1 MILPGPMARVPGATR
16 TVATVLVLCLGSL
29 LGFQLVQERVS
40 GYLVARVVA
49 SQRQRAA
56 WNVSRLDA
64 TLLQAEASIS
74 RFAALLSEQTSVPV
88 VADVPLESLVRR
100 DADGSWRTP
109 RAAFRPAMDGG
120 IWIPP
125 GVPLTAE
132 NRLFFTRALTVTRQ
146 FGLGAEDSLLMNT
159 WVLPLTNGEVIFW
172 PGNGDFI
179 ANTTSDL
186 DYRSTPWVQLTNPR
200 TNPLGRPRWTEP
212 DYDPAA
218 RQWLI
223 SVVAPFQIQGRWAG
237 SVGHDM
243 GVASL
248 LQKLSDGD
256 DTTVGLPPEGSS
268 TMAAVPLFVARA
280 DGQLLARQG
289 AIPQKGELLP
299 SPYKQLL
306 PTGKDADRGGIAV
319 VRQGDNYII
328 RAPIPTLASHA
339 FYVVPGAWI
348 RRSLRDELTGLQ
360 MAEILFLLVLAGS
373 ALAVVLRDAQHR
385 HQRQTLLE
393 TRNRDLEVEVQ
404 QRTQAL
410 SQAHERL
417 KQEVL
422 MASGIQRDLL
432 VGERELHRL
441 TPGLE
446 VGVLMIP
453 SKEVGGDLYDC
464 IAVGGGRYCFCVG
477 DVAGKGM
484 PAALLMSTCLSL
496 MRSYAEIL
504 DSPAAITRRLNQR
517 LCHNNEACAFTTLV
531 VGSLDTQS
539 GELRWCNAGHVPLLL
554 QRPDGSVTLLST
566 VHGPALGVVEG
577 ANYGEGRLS
586 LEPGSIV
593 LGFTDGASEM
603 ASGAS
608 GRFGIARVVDFMEEV
623 ASTGPVAAPT
633 PPRLVRALMRRL
645 REFAAGVAQQ
655 DDITLLA
662 LRLKSPTP
670 DRQATQV
677 KNGHNMETMEPPASL
692 HLPIGN
698 AVAAMAGAK
707 EAIGAYC
714 QAQAIGRPLQRRLLV
729 VIDELLHN
737 TIHHGCRS
745 LGDQARISIDLQRR
759 GDILE
764 LVLRDNG
771 APPFNPLKADPPDLE
786 GPLEDRAIG
795 GLGIHLVRRLCS
807 SVDYDYINGFNETRV
822 QFPLNQVQT
831 PSG

>member
-1 MILPGPMARVPGATR
+1 MARVPGATR
-16 TVATVLVLCLGSL
+16 TVATVVLLCIASL
-29 LGFQLVQERVS
+29 LGFQLVQERVAS
-40 GYLVARVVA
+40 YLISRVVT
-49 SQRQRAA
+49 SQRQRVA
-56 WNVSRLDA
+56 WNVERLDA
-64 TLLQAEASIS
+64 TLRQAEASIS
-74 RFAALLSEQTSVPV
+74 RFAVLLSEPQTLTGS
-88 VADVPLESLVRR
+88 DLVPLESLVRR
-100 DADGSWRTP
+100 DPDGSWRTP
-109 RAAFRPAMDGG
+109 RADFRPNLDAGL
-120 IWIPP
+120 WIPP
-125 GVPLTAE
+125 GVPLTPE
-132 NRLFFTRALTVTRQ
+132 NRRFFVRALTVTRQ

-159 WVLPLTNGEVIFW
+159 WVLPLSNGEVIFW

-186 DYRSTPWVQLTNPR
+186 DYRDTPWVQLTNPR
-200 TNPLGRPRWTEP
+200 INPLGRPRWTEP

-223 SVVAPFQIQGRWAG
+223 SVVAPFQIEGRWAG

-243 GVASL
+243 GVATL

-256 DTTVGLPPEGSS
+256 DTTVARSLEDTA
-268 TMAAVPLFVARA
+268 TMAAVPLFVARS

-289 AIPQKGELLP
+289 SIPTKGEQLP
-299 SPYKQLL
+299 QPYRQLL
-306 PTGKDADRGGIAV
+306 PAGQTFQRGGIAV
-319 VRQGDNYII
+319 MRNGDDYII
-328 RAPIPTLASHA
+328 RAPIPTLVAQA

-348 RRSLRDELTGLQ
+348 RRSLREELNGLQ
-360 MAEILFLLVLAGS
+360 RTEFLFLLVLSGS

-393 TRNRDLEVEVQ
+393 TRNRDLELEVQ

-410 SQAHERL
+410 TQAHERL

-422 MASGIQRDLL
+422 MASAIQRDLL

-464 IAVGGGRYCFCVG
+464 IAVGAGRYCFCVG

-496 MRSYAEIL
+496 VRSYAEIL

-517 LCHNNEACAFTTLV
+517 LCHNNETCAFTTLV
-531 VGSLDTQS
+531 VGSLDTHS
-539 GELRWCNAGHVPLLL
+539 GELRWCNAGHVPLVL
-554 QRPDGSVTLLST
+554 QRPDGSVSLLST

-586 LEPGSIV
+586 MEPGCTL

-603 ASGAS
+603 ASEFS
-608 GRFGIARVVDFMEEV
+608 GRFGIARVVDFINEI
-623 ASTGPVAAPT
+623 ALAGPAVAPT
-633 PPRLVRALMRRL
+633 PPRLVRLLMRRL
-645 REFAAGVAQQ
+645 RQFAAGVAQQ

-662 LRLKSPTP
+662 LRLRPSTDEHGLTKKQ
-670 DRQATQV
+670 DRFTLEA
-677 KNGHNMETMEPPASL
+677 MDSPASL

-698 AVAAMAGAK
+698 AVAAMARAK
-707 EAIGAYC
+707 EAVGDYC
-714 QAQAIGRPLQRRLLV
+714 QAQAIERPLQRRLLV

-737 TIHHGCRS
+737 TIHHGCHR
-745 LGDQARISIDLQRR
+745 LGDSARITLDLQRQ
-759 GDILE
+759 GNTLE
-764 LVLRDNG
+764 LLLRDNG

-786 GPLEDRAIG
+786 GALEDRAIG
-795 GLGIHLVRRLCS
+795 GLGIHLVRRLSS
-807 SVDYDYINGFNETRV
+807 SVTYEYIDGFNQTRV
-822 QFPLNQVQT
+822 LFPLDQSAT
-831 PSG
+831 T